1 MTFTAKCP
9 ECGRVFDMLDA
20 TDAQEWGY
28 GHDCEPPE
36 PRQGFQTGFGTID
49 PAAGPREG
57 AVKAENASTLEA
69 ELTARDVPVH
79 RVGQVLDKGDHS
91 IVLS

>member
-1 MTFTAKCP
+1 
-9 ECGRVFDMLDA
+9 VFDMLDA

-49 PAAGPREG
+49 LAAGPREG
-57 AVKAENASTLEA
+57 AVKAENADHLYGTLPMFGEN
-69 ELTARDVPVH
+69 E
-79 RVGQVLDKGDHS
+79 
-91 IVLS
+91 